1 MQTFLPYADFRRTA
15 RVLDQRR
22 LGKQRVETL
31 QIIRGLTRPGYG
43 WRHHPA
49 VKMWKGCEEALG
61 AYGLAIT
68 DEWRRGGRADTCEG
82 SIRAELAS
90 VGIHDVRSQR
100 ELRAAKEL
108 PAWLGDR
115 RFHRAH
121 QSSLV
126 RKDPDHYRRWFPN
139 VPDDL
144 PYIWPVGPAGP

>member
-31 QIIRGLTRPGYG
+31 QILRGLTRPGYG

-49 VKMWKGCEEALG
+49 VKMWRDHEEALG

-68 DEWRRGGRADTCEG
+68 DEWLRAGFADTCEA
-82 SIRAELAS
+82 SIRAELAAA
-90 VGIHDVRSQR
+90 GITHVRSQQ
-100 ELRAAKEL
+100 ELRAVGAL
-108 PAWLGDR
+108 PSWLGSR

-121 QSSLV
+121 QSALV
-126 RKDPDHYRRWFPN
+126 RKDPAHYRPHFPT

-144 PYIWPVGPAGP
+144 EYVWPVEPAGP

>member
-1 MQTFLPYADFRRTA
+1 MQTFLPYPDFRRTA

-49 VKMWKGCEEALG
+49 VKMWRGHEEALG
-61 AYGLAIT
+61 SYGLAIT
-68 DEWRRGGRADTCEG
+68 DEWCRAGFADTCEA
-82 SIRAELAS
+82 SIRAELAT
-90 VGIHDVRSQR
+90 VGITEVRTQQQ
-100 ELRAAKEL
+100 LRAAGEL
-108 PAWLGDR
+108 PWWLGNR

-121 QSSLV
+121 QSALV
-126 RKDPDHYRRWFPN
+126 RKGPDHYRRWFPS

-144 PYIWPVGPAGP
+144 EYVWPVEPAAP